1 VVAASA
7 VALLGLERV
16 LPGTEVSSESSDA
29 DELRTDPATGWLQV
43 GSTFPDEALADLPAL
58 PVLGSADVGQAAL
71 PDAVADSPATLV
83 NVWASTCAPCRDE
96 LPALQALAD
105 RDLGIGVVGVSRD
118 TRERFATEL
127 LETQHVRFANYLDE
141 GGWIVDAF
149 QGDVS
154 VAYLPATLLVEDGVI
169 TWVHV
174 GPFNSAD
181 EIEDE
186 VRERLT
192 TV

>member
-1 VVAASA
+1 V
-7 VALLGLERV
+7 
-16 LPGTEVSSESSDA
+16 
-29 DELRTDPATGWLQV
+29 RTVP
-43 GSTFPDEALADLPAL
+43 
-58 PVLGSADVGQAAL
+58 
-71 PDAVADSPATLV
+71 
-83 NVWASTCAPCRDE
+83 DE

-105 RDLGIGVVGVSRD
+105 RDLGIGVVRVSRD

-127 LETQHVRFANYLDE
+127 LEAHDVRFANYLDE
-141 GGWIVDAF
+141 SGWIVDAL

-169 TWVHV
+169 TGVHV
-174 GPFNSAD
+174 GPLDSAD
-181 EIEDE
+181 GIEDE